1 MKKQPGGEPHL
12 VGRLEP
18 LPGRGYLEQFGRSF
32 ALTGGEVLLNGPMS
46 SHTLDLRAQ
55 YPSERDAMSREG
67 NDVVVHLD
75 LQGTLEKMRLVFS
88 SEPPLSETEIIT
100 FIATGRSPTTRT
112 GQSQDMGAGAA
123 NLGVDMGMA
132 MVSGALED
140 AAKGSV
146 GLDVLKVGYDG
157 IQGTTLIAGRY
168 VAPQLYVGFRQPLQ
182 TMNTNTTN
190 LDESADTKVE
200 LEYAAYRWLVLNVQG
215 ESSFIRSYLRFRR
228 EY

>member
-1 MKKQPGGEPHL
+1 
-12 VGRLEP
+12 
-18 LPGRGYLEQFGRSF
+18 
-32 ALTGGEVLLNGPMS
+32 
-46 SHTLDLRAQ
+46 
-55 YPSERDAMSREG
+55 
-67 NDVVVHLD
+67 
-75 LQGTLEKMRLVFS
+75 
-88 SEPPLSETEIIT
+88 
-100 FIATGRSPTTRT
+100 
-112 GQSQDMGAGAA
+112 
-123 NLGVDMGMA
+123 MA

-157 IQGTTLIAGRY
+157 VQGTTLIAGRY

-182 TMNTNTTN
+182 TMNNNTTS
-190 LDESADTKVE
+190 LDESSDTKVE